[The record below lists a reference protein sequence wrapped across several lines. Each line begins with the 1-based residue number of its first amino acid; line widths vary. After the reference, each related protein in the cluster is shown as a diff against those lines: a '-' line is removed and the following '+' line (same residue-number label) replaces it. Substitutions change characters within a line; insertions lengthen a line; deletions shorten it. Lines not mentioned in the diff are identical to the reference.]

1 MQRLPNTPETQ
12 AVRDEIQA
20 YLTAA
25 MAQTVEIV
33 NQARAP
39 SVSVESSHSRQYSSR
54 SQPPNQHGSCNNNP
68 SDNRQGGNGGHDGG
82 RDDNR
87 RWDDNRRDFRDD
99 NRQDNRN
106 NRRNNHGRRVNQ
118 GGNRDR
124 CDGNN
129 DLRHYLRRR
138 DLRDRINQRANDRAS
153 HESYRRME
161 YDTTHGPPG
170 LKQFTPHLHRVI
182 WPKNFKLEKL

>member
-1 MQRLPNTPETQ
+1 MQRLPNTPEIQ
-12 AVRDEIQA
+12 AIRDDVQA

-25 MAQTVEIV
+25 IAQTVEIA

-54 SQPPNQHGSCNNNP
+54 PQPPNQRGLCNNDP
-68 SDNRQGGNGGHDGG
+68 PDNRQGRNGGHDGG
-82 RDDNR
+82 RHDNHRNNQDNNR
-87 RWDDNRRDFRDD
+87 RDNHDNRRD
-99 NRQDNRN
+99 
-106 NRRNNHGRRVNQ
+106 NHGRGVNQ

-124 CDGNN
+124 HDSNN
-129 DLRHYLRRR
+129 DLHHSLRER

-161 YDTTHGPPG
+161 YDTTHGPLG
-170 LKQFTPHLHRVI
+170 LK
-182 WPKNFKLEKL
+182 